1 MQARITRAVNLTA
14 LPGSIVEVTP
24 EQFEALK
31 RAGAAEPA
39 NAAKAGAAKA
49 PAKKDKD
56 QMR

>member
-1 MQARITRAVNLTA
+1 MQARITRAVSLTA
-14 LPGSIVEVTP
+14 LPGSIVEVTQ

-49 PAKKDKD
+49 PAKKTKTK
-56 QMR
+56 